1 MIRRNIIYLM
11 GYSEKDG
18 TAQAVQNAFPC
29 RMHFVKNIE
38 DVSELCAQI
47 EEDLPL
53 FIEDC
58 KDISYTADKVHKS
71 MACLAGNYYETIY
84 VPVNLGEVGFVPLS
98 VDTKEVHSTVK
109 NHFAK
114 FGRIE
119 MEHKYTY
126 A

>member
-18 TAQAVQNAFPC
+18 TARAVQ
-29 RMHFVKNIE
+29 
-38 DVSELCAQI
+38 CAQI

-58 KDISYTADKVHKS
+58 KDVSYTADKVHKS
-71 MACLAGNYYETIY
+71 MACLAGRYYETIY
-84 VPVNLGEVGFVPLS
+84 APVNLGEVGFVPS
-98 VDTKEVHSTVK
+98 STDTREVHSTVK

>member
-18 TAQAVQNAFPC
+18 TARAVQCAFPS

-38 DVSELCAQI
+38 DRSELCAQI
-47 EEDLPL
+47 EEDFPL

-58 KDISYTADKVHKS
+58 KDVSYTADKVHKS
-71 MACLAGNYYETIY
+71 MACLAGRYYETIY
-84 VPVNLGEVGFVPLS
+84 VPVNLGEVGFVPPS
-98 VDTKEVHSTVK
+98 TDSKEVHSTVK